1 MDTLQWGHCL
11 SAMETTDRGL
21 AVVGSGYPSMGPP
34 PFGDGNAIDSQA
46 VSQNVYVPRPGEE
59 VPGWTIRGLTPG
71 SAYDVRVIA
80 VNEAGDSAPS
90 NVLRVHTNEPIPAPS
105 QNQAANSP
113 ATGGPGIIGSL
124 LAGETLTATTE
135 NIEDED
141 GLTGAVFAYQ
151 WLRSDTDI
159 EGAISSTYTMTDDD
173 AGKAIQVRVIFS
185 DDAGNEESLT
195 SYAPLS
201 APPPPPAQQ
210 DDDDPAV
217 AVSFGSSAHS
227 VTEGGTVEV
236 TVALDVD
243 PERTVTVP
251 LTVTV
256 QDGASSADYS
266 GVPASLTFDS
276 GEVLKTLT
284 FSATQDDVDDDGES
298 VKLTFGTP
306 LPARVSAG
314 TVSES
319 TVNIRDDD
327 DPAVAVSFGRS
338 AHSVTEGGTVEVTV
352 TLDVDPE
359 RTVTVPLTVTVQDG
373 ASPADYSGV
382 PASVT
387 FDSGEVLKTFTFSAT
402 QDDVDDDGESV
413 KLTFGTPLPA
423 RVSAGTVSES
433 TVNIQ
438 SKTPLTASVE
448 SAPPSHNGSDE
459 FRIRIAFSEEPKTGF
474 SYTTMRDHAFTV
486 TGGSVTG
493 ARRLEPLSNIGWEV
507 VVEPDSNGDVTI
519 VLPATTDCNAQGA
532 ICTGDGRPLSNRL
545 ELTVSGPGG

>member
-1 MDTLQWGHCL
+1 MWDT
-11 SAMETTDRGL
+11 
-21 AVVGSGYPSMGPP
+21 P
-34 PFGDGNAIDSQA
+34 A
-46 VSQNVYVPRPGEE
+46 VSEQVYVPLPGKE
-59 VPGWTIRGLTPG
+59 VLSWRIRELIPG

-90 NVLRVHTNEPIPAPS
+90 NMLRVHTNEPIPAPS

-159 EGAISSTYTMTDDD
+159 EGAASSNYTVTGDDE
-173 AGKAIQVRVIFS
+173 GKPIQVRVTFT
-185 DDAGNEESLT
+185 DDAGNAESLT
-195 SYAPLS
+195 SYARLS
-201 APPPPPAQQ
+201 APPPPPPPAQQ

-217 AVSFGSSAHS
+217 VVSFGS
-227 VTEGGTVEV
+227 
-236 TVALDVD
+236 
-243 PERTVTVP
+243 
-251 LTVTV
+251 
-256 QDGASSADYS
+256 
-266 GVPASLTFDS
+266 
-276 GEVLKTLT
+276 
-284 FSATQDDVDDDGES
+284 
-298 VKLTFGTP
+298 
-306 LPARVSAG
+306 
-314 TVSES
+314 
-319 TVNIRDDD
+319 
-327 DPAVAVSFGRS
+327 S

-359 RTVTVPLTVTVQDG
+359 RTVTVPLTVTVRDGASSADYSGVPVSVTFDSGEVLKTLTFSATQDDVNDDGESVKLTFGTPLPARVSAGTGNESTVNIRDDDDPAVAVSFGSAAHSVTEGGTVEVTVTLDVDPERTVTVPLTVTDQDG

-423 RVSAGTVSES
+423 RVSAGMGSES

-474 SYTTMRDHAFTV
+474 SYKIMRDHAFTV

-493 ARRLEPLSNIGWEV
+493 ARRLEPPSNIGWEV

-532 ICTGDGRPLSNRL
+532 ICTGTAGRCPTGWR
-545 ELTVSGPGG
+545 